1 MTYSTLGKVLHSLKG
16 TNIGLFLKNDNYIEG
31 VLLDVNEDYLIIA
44 ILDKIHYLT
53 INHIIALSKNSRDYD
68 LKGDRSTYLHAWSL
82 DSVLEALKYSW
93 VTINILSGKGTS
105 GVLTD
110 ILSNYIVLVNNS
122 KQLYFQ
128 KSCISDIYEGEHPE
142 MKQDV
147 QADKAEEDPP
157 SDSPKEVLD
166 KAPTR
171 EQADNLRSISHTS
184 IIEEETEKEEIEQTS
199 TMEEE
204 TEQAEMNDRTSVI
217 KEEAEEAEM
226 NDRISVIEEETE
238 EVEMDDRSSVI
249 EEETEEVEVDD
260 RSSIIEEETE
270 KAEIND
276 QASVI
281 EKMEEVEVNNQA
293 SVVEEE
299 TEEVEVNDQASIIE
313 KGTEEAEVNEHAPEK
328 ETEEAEINEQSP
340 VKEEKIEG
348 EGHQSVIEDIVD
360 IDVEVQA
367 PVKKKA
373 RKRTKAKNQVSI
385 TEEDSEVI
393 DQVLYNEG
401 ANEETRFTEA
411 AMGTDL
417 QMPEIK
423 MQKQNK
429 KEWKKNSFQSYR
441 VVHINK
447 RNKVKM
453 EKPRFKLQKNN
464 NPKEL
469 RASMNNTEVKSLLNM
484 QKNIYSSS
492 EEPEQLDEETQRP
505 LSSEMKEV
513 LKAQY
518 HALIRHA
525 EKMLQKLNK
534 EDI

>member
-110 ILSNYIVLVNNS
+110 ILSNYIVLVNNG

-147 QADKAEEDPP
+147 HAEKAEEDPP
-157 SDSPKEVLD
+157 SDSPNELLD

-171 EQADNLRSISHTS
+171 EQADNLRSTSHTS

-217 KEEAEEAEM
+217 EEEAEE
-226 NDRISVIEEETE
+226 D
-238 EVEMDDRSSVI
+238 EMDDRSSVI
-249 EEETEEVEVDD
+249 EEETEEF
-260 RSSIIEEETE
+260 
-270 KAEIND
+270 
-276 QASVI
+276 
-281 EKMEEVEVNNQA
+281 
-293 SVVEEE
+293 
-299 TEEVEVNDQASIIE
+299 EVNDQASIIE
-313 KGTEEAEVNEHAPEK
+313 KGTEEAEVNKHAPKK
-328 ETEEAEINEQSP
+328 ETEEVEINEQSP

-373 RKRTKAKNQVSI
+373 LKRTKAKNQVSI

-401 ANEETRFTEA
+401 ANEEIRFTEA

-441 VVHINK
+441 MVHINK
-447 RNKVKM
+447 RNKEKM
-453 EKPRFKLQKNN
+453 EKPRFKLQKSN

-469 RASMNNTEVKSLLNM
+469 RASMNITEVKSFHNM
-484 QKNIYSSS
+484 QKNIHSSS
-492 EEPEQLDEETQRP
+492 EEPEQLDKETQRP